1 MGVAN
6 GNPSS
11 AKFISEKILSLENL
25 ALYGI
30 STTAFV
36 PFHVEENS
44 QMRSIAKNK
53 TEESSPFYFCQ
64 DEGKA

>member
-11 AKFISEKILSLENL
+11 AKFISAKILSLENL

-36 PFHVEENS
+36 PFHVEENL

-53 TEESSPFYFCQ
+53 YKSGIPPDFACDCTP
-64 DEGKA
+64 A